1 MDSLDILKEVETKPQ
16 SLNTD
21 RDSEYNKKRRGVL
34 LTLYL
39 LSYYMSLGGFCIDE
53 KIVKIL
59 LKLKKCPYK
68 IIPLFEVYE
77 LEDLMCYYF
86 YQQYQTFVYF
96 I

>member
-1 MDSLDILKEVETKPQ
+1 MDSLDILKEVETKPK
-16 SLNTD
+16 SLYTD

-39 LSYYMSLGGFCIDE
+39 LSYYMSLGGYCIDE

-59 LKLKKCPYK
+59 LKLKKCPYRF
-68 IIPLFEVYE
+68 IPLFEVYE
-77 LEDLMCYYF
+77 LEDLMWHYF
-86 YQQYQTFVYF
+86 YQQFQTFVYF

>member
-1 MDSLDILKEVETKPQ
+1 MDSLDILKEVETKPK
-16 SLNTD
+16 SLYTD
-21 RDSEYNKKRRGVL
+21 RDSKYNKKRRGIL

-39 LSYYMSLGGFCIDE
+39 LSYYMSLGGYCIDE

-59 LKLKKCPYK
+59 LKLKKCPYRS
-68 IIPLFEVYE
+68 IPLYEVYE

>member
-1 MDSLDILKEVETKPQ
+1 MDSLDILKEVETKPK
-16 SLNTD
+16 SLYTD

-39 LSYYMSLGGFCIDE
+39 LSYYMSLGGYCIDE
-53 KIVKIL
+53 KIVK
-59 LKLKKCPYK
+59 KCPYR

>member
-1 MDSLDILKEVETKPQ
+1 MDSLDIPKEVETKPK
-16 SLNTD
+16 SLYTD
-21 RDSEYNKKRRGVL
+21 RDSKYNKKRRGIL

-59 LKLKKCPYK
+59 LKVKKFSYR
-68 IIPLFEVYE
+68 IRPLCEVYE
-77 LEDLMCYYF
+77 LEDLMWHYF
-86 YQQYQTFVYF
+86 YQQFQTFVYF

>member
-1 MDSLDILKEVETKPQ
+1 MDSLDILKEVETKPK
-16 SLNTD
+16 SLYTD
-21 RDSEYNKKRRGVL
+21 RDSKYNKKRRGIL

-39 LSYYMSLGGFCIDE
+39 LSYYMSLGGYCIDE

-59 LKLKKCPYK
+59 LKLKKYSYR

-77 LEDLMCYYF
+77 LEDLIFYYF

>member
-1 MDSLDILKEVETKPQ
+1 MDSLDILKEVETKPK
-16 SLNTD
+16 SLYTD

-39 LSYYMSLGGFCIDE
+39 LSYYMSLGGYCIDE

-59 LKLKKCPYK
+59 LKLKKCPYRF
-68 IIPLFEVYE
+68 IPLFEVYE